1 MQAFVDVVEQ
11 QGFSAAARKVG
22 RSKALMSK
30 YVRELE
36 DELGILLLN
45 RTTRQ
50 FSLTEA
56 GDVFHRSAIEILQ
69 KVSDLQD
76 TVREA
81 GSGHKGRLKVSAPR
95 SLTDLEIGLP
105 IVEFA
110 AEYPEITLDINLD
123 DAMVDMVED
132 GFDVAIRV
140 SRLTDSSLIAKKL
153 ADFRLVLCAAPSF
166 LKEHGEPKTP
176 HDLGDVPCIVDTNM
190 MRRANWSFIDAN
202 GEEFGVPVRGAIEV
216 NSPEVARRAALAGLG
231 ITMAPEFSVE
241 KELRSGELVSL
252 LEDQIPSGGGIFAVY
267 PHRRHVPGKVRVF
280 VDFLTRW
287 FKEQNRCRAN
297 SADAANTDPAK

>member
-1 MQAFVDVVEQ
+1 MDTLTRMQAFIDIVEQ

-56 GDVFHRSAIEILQ
+56 GEVFHKSALEILQ
-69 KVSDLQD
+69 KVGDLQD

-81 GSGHKGRLKVSAPR
+81 GKGHKGRLRISAPR

-110 AEYPEITLDINLD
+110 AAYPEITIDMNLD
-123 DAMVDMVED
+123 DAMVDMIEE
-132 GFDVAIRV
+132 GYDVAIRI

-153 ADFRLVLCAAPSF
+153 SDFRLVLCASPDF
-166 LKEHGEPKTP
+166 IKQYGMPKSP
-176 HDLGDVPCIVDTNM
+176 QDLGDVPCIVDTNM
-190 MRRANWSFIDAN
+190 MRRANWCFLDDN
-202 GEEFGVPVRGAIEV
+202 GEEISVPVRGNIEV
-216 NSPEVARRAALAGLG
+216 NSPEVTRRAALAGLG
-231 ITMAPEFSVE
+231 MTLVPEFAIE
-241 KELRSGELVSL
+241 QELKSGALVSL
-252 LEDQIPSGGGIFAVY
+252 LEDRIPSGGGIYAVY

-280 VDFLTRW
+280 VDFLTLW
-287 FKEQNRCRAN
+287 FKEKRK
-297 SADAANTDPAK
+297 SAL

>member
-1 MQAFVDVVEQ
+1 MDTLTRMQAFVDVVEQ

-56 GDVFHRSAIEILQ
+56 GDVFHRSALEILQ
-69 KVSDLQD
+69 KVGDLQD
-76 TVREA
+76 KVREA
-81 GSGHKGRLKVSAPR
+81 GSGHKGRLRVSAPR

-110 AEYPEITLDINLD
+110 TAYPDITLDIDLD

-140 SRLTDSSLIAKKL
+140 ARLNDSSLIAKKL
-153 ADFRLVLCAAPSF
+153 ADFRLILCATPAFIEKYGAPKS
-166 LKEHGEPKTP
+166 P
-176 HDLGDVPCIVDTNM
+176 HDLGDAPCIVDTNM
-190 MRRANWSFIDAN
+190 MRRANWCFLDDD
-202 GEEFGVPVRGAIEV
+202 GQEFSVPVRGAIEV
-216 NSPEVARRAALAGLG
+216 NSPEVARRAALASLG
-231 ITMAPEFSVE
+231 MTMAPEFSVE
-241 KELRSGELVSL
+241 KELESGELVSL
-252 LEDQIPSGGGIFAVY
+252 LDDRIPSGGGIYAVY

-280 VDFLTRW
+280 VDFLSQW
-287 FKEQNRCRAN
+287 FKQKSKRAL
-297 SADAANTDPAK
+297 AAE

>member
-1 MQAFVDVVEQ
+1 MDTLTRMQAFVDIVEQ

-56 GDVFHRSAIEILQ
+56 GEVFHKSALEILQ
-69 KVSDLQD
+69 KVGDLQD

-81 GSGHKGRLKVSAPR
+81 GKGHKGRLRISAPR

-110 AEYPEITLDINLD
+110 SAYPDITIDINLD
-123 DAMVDMVED
+123 DAMVDMVEE
-132 GFDVAIRV
+132 GYDVAIRI
-140 SRLTDSSLIAKKL
+140 SRLTDSALIAKKL
-153 ADFRLVLCAAPSF
+153 SDFRLVLCATPDFIETHGAPKS
-166 LKEHGEPKTP
+166 PN
-176 HDLGDVPCIVDTNM
+176 DLGDLPCIVDTNL
-190 MRRANWSFIDAN
+190 MRRANWCFLDDDGQEIS
-202 GEEFGVPVRGAIEV
+202 VPVRGNIEV

-231 ITMAPEFSVE
+231 MTLVPEFSIE
-241 KELRSGELVSL
+241 NELKSGALISL
-252 LEDQIPSGGGIFAVY
+252 LEDRIPSGGGIYAVY

-280 VDFLTRW
+280 VDFLAQW
-287 FKEQNRCRAN
+287 FKTKSKSELQG
-297 SADAANTDPAK
+297 

>member
-1 MQAFVDVVEQ
+1 MDTLTRMQAFVDVVEQ

-56 GDVFHRSAIEILQ
+56 GEVFHKSANEILQ

-81 GSGHKGRLKVSAPR
+81 GSGQKGRLKVSAPR

-110 AEYPEITLDINLD
+110 TEYPDITLDIDLD

-153 ADFRLVLCAAPSF
+153 ADFRLVLCASPDFIEKNAE
-166 LKEHGEPKTP
+166 LKSP

-190 MRRANWSFIDAN
+190 MRRRTGHFWMQTGMS
-202 GEEFGVPVRGAIEV
+202 
-216 NSPEVARRAALAGLG
+216 LAY
-231 ITMAPEFSVE
+231 
-241 KELRSGELVSL
+241 R
-252 LEDQIPSGGGIFAVY
+252 
-267 PHRRHVPGKVRVF
+267 
-280 VDFLTRW
+280 
-287 FKEQNRCRAN
+287 
-297 SADAANTDPAK
+297 

>member
-1 MQAFVDVVEQ
+1 MDTLTRMQAFVDIVEQ

-56 GDVFHRSAIEILQ
+56 GEVFHKSALEILQ
-69 KVSDLQD
+69 KVGDLQD
-76 TVREA
+76 KVREA
-81 GSGHKGRLKVSAPR
+81 GTGHKGRLRISAPR

-110 AEYPEITLDINLD
+110 AEYPDITIDMNLD
-123 DAMVDMVED
+123 DAMVDMVEE
-132 GFDVAIRV
+132 GYDVAIRI

-153 ADFRLVLCAAPSF
+153 SDFRLVLCASPDF
-166 LKEHGEPKTP
+166 IKRYGTPKTP

-190 MRRANWSFIDAN
+190 MRRANWCFLDEN
-202 GEEFGVPVRGAIEV
+202 GEEISVPVRGNIEV
-216 NSPEVARRAALAGLG
+216 NSPEVTRRAALAGLG
-231 ITMAPEFSVE
+231 MTLVPEFSIE
-241 KELRSGELVSL
+241 QELKSGALVSL
-252 LEDQIPSGGGIFAVY
+252 LEDRIPSGGGIYAVY

-280 VDFLTRW
+280 VDFLADW
-287 FKEQNRCRAN
+287 FK
-297 SADAANTDPAK
+297 AKSKSG

>member
-1 MQAFVDVVEQ
+1 LDTLTRMQAFVDVVDEG
-11 QGFSAAARKVG
+11 GFSAAARKVG

-56 GDVFHRSAIEILQ
+56 GKVLHKSALEILQ
-69 KVSDLQD
+69 KVGDLQD

-81 GSGHKGRLKVSAPR
+81 GKGHKGRLRISAPR

-110 AEYPEITLDINLD
+110 AAYPEITIDINLD

-132 GFDVAIRV
+132 GFDVAIRI
-140 SRLTDSSLIAKKL
+140 SQLADSSLIAKKL
-153 ADFRLVLCAAPSF
+153 ASFRLVLCASPEF
-166 LKEHGEPKTP
+166 LETYGSPKTP
-176 HDLGDVPCIVDTNM
+176 QDLGDVPCIVDTNL
-190 MRRANWSFIDAN
+190 MRRANWRFLDDD
-202 GEEFGVPVRGAIEV
+202 GEEISIPVRGTIEV

-231 ITMAPEFSVE
+231 LTLVPEFSIE
-241 KELRSGELVSL
+241 KELAAGTLISL
-252 LEDQIPSGGGIFAVY
+252 MEDRIPKGGGIYAVY

-280 VDFLTRW
+280 VDFLAKW
-287 FKEQNRCRAN
+287 FKEKSKCGE
-297 SADAANTDPAK
+297 

>member
-1 MQAFVDVVEQ
+1 MDTLTRMQAFVDVVEQ

-36 DELGILLLN
+36 DELGSLLLN

-56 GDVFHRSAIEILQ
+56 GEVFHKSALEILQ

-110 AEYPEITLDINLD
+110 AEYPEITLDIDLD

-153 ADFRLVLCAAPSF
+153 ADFKLVLCATPAFIEANGAPKS
-166 LKEHGEPKTP
+166 PD
-176 HDLGDVPCIVDTNM
+176 DLGDLTCIVDTNNV
-190 MRRANWSFIDAN
+190 RRANWCFLDDE
-202 GEEFGVPVRGAIEV
+202 GEEYSVPVRGAIEV

-231 ITMAPEFSVE
+231 VTMAPEFSVE

-252 LEDQIPSGGGIFAVY
+252 LEERIPSGGGIFAVY

-280 VDFLTRW
+280 VDFLTKW
-287 FKEQNRCRAN
+287 FKQQKLHR
-297 SADAANTDPAK
+297 S

>member
-1 MQAFVDVVEQ
+1 MQAFVDVVDEG
-11 QGFSAAARKVG
+11 GFSAAARKVG

-56 GDVFHRSAIEILQ
+56 GKVLHKSALEILQ
-69 KVSDLQD
+69 KVGDLQD

-81 GSGHKGRLKVSAPR
+81 GKGHKGRLRISAPR

-110 AEYPEITLDINLD
+110 AAYPEITIDINLD

-132 GFDVAIRV
+132 GFDVAIRI
-140 SRLTDSSLIAKKL
+140 SQLADSSLIAKKL
-153 ADFRLVLCAAPSF
+153 ASFRLVLCASPEF
-166 LKEHGEPKTP
+166 LETYGSPKTP
-176 HDLGDVPCIVDTNM
+176 QDLGDVPCIVDTNL
-190 MRRANWSFIDAN
+190 MRRANWRFLDDD
-202 GEEFGVPVRGAIEV
+202 GEEISIPVRGTIEV

-231 ITMAPEFSVE
+231 LTLVPEFSIE
-241 KELRSGELVSL
+241 KELAAGTLISL
-252 LEDQIPSGGGIFAVY
+252 MEDRIPKGGGIYAVY

-280 VDFLTRW
+280 VDFLAKW
-287 FKEQNRCRAN
+287 FKEKSKCGE
-297 SADAANTDPAK
+297 